1 VDPRVGLDMVA
12 KRKNHIIA
20 PAGELK
26 HARPAN
32 AVIAICLNDWKIIA
46 LQFHVFSFLPNA
58 PTSQFFL

>member
-1 VDPRVGLDMVA
+1 MVA